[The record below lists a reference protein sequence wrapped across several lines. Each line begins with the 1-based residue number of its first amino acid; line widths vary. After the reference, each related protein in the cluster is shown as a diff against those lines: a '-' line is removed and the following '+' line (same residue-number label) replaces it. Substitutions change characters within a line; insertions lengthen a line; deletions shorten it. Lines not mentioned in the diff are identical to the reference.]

1 MSEPQPFAHPQPVY
15 CCKMKVDAAP
25 EVYTGGQEGGVH
37 CWGFDAA
44 SGGFAT
50 ELTRLL
56 EQGPPLLFEWANE
69 AKPLVKA
76 WAKAL
81 LRAAAKSDA
90 PSARD

>member
-1 MSEPQPFAHPQPVY
+1 MRV
-15 CCKMKVDAAP
+15 
-25 EVYTGGQEGGVH
+25 VH
-37 CWGFDAA
+37 CSPAGAVSQCGDEPVWRGLDE
-44 SGGFAT
+44 SWV
-50 ELTRLL
+50 E
-56 EQGPPLLFEWANE
+56 PPLLFEWANE